1 MKKIYLYILLFF
13 ACVNASAQVKPV
25 IAVLG
30 DSYSTFQDFVEPSD
44 NVVWYFPGQQKATDV
59 TDVRETWWQILAR
72 EGGYR
77 IGKNNSYSGS
87 TVCRTGYREEDYTD
101 RAFITRMTDL
111 GDPDIL
117 LIFGATNDSW
127 AKVPIGEYV
136 YSNWKPMQLYSFRP
150 AMAKMLWWLTNRY
163 PNVDIR
169 FILNS
174 ELSEPINESV
184 REICSHY
191 GVPVIELHDIDK
203 MSGHP
208 SVLGMRQIADQVGAA
223 LRK

>member
-150 AMAKMLWWLTNRY
+150 AMARCCGGSPTVIPMWTSASY
-163 PNVDIR
+163 SIR
-169 FILNS
+169 NS
-174 ELSEPINESV
+174 ASLSTRVSARSARITE
-184 REICSHY
+184 C
-191 GVPVIELHDIDK
+191 
-203 MSGHP
+203 P
-208 SVLGMRQIADQVGAA
+208 S
-223 LRK
+223 